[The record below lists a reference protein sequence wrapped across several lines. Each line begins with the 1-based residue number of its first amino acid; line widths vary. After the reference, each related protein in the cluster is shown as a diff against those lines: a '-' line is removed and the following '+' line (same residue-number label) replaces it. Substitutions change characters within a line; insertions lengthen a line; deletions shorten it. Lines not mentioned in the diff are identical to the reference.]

1 MTYVNFFK
9 IICLFSLIIFSNCR
23 NTEGSNS
30 ASKNTVDSTTNSTTN
45 STIDSTTK
53 VEAITTRPIQ
63 NFTVV
68 PLKQVGDITGSMSE
82 TDLKELLGDSNVVR
96 INRGSVQTVVF
107 PKSANELEIVWK
119 KGQKFKKIGTIIIR
133 KGNWR
138 TSEGIGIGTTKKE
151 LEAINGKPVTLYPL
165 DEEEFR
171 VIWNGGKVHPKLAVT
186 YSTRTN
192 NVTEMIILF

>member
-9 IICLFSLIIFSNCR
+9 IICLFSLIIFSNCKNR
-23 NTEGSNS
+23 EGPNS
-30 ASKNTVDSTTNSTTN
+30 ASKNVVDSTMN

-53 VEAITTRPIQ
+53 VETTAPQSIQ

-68 PLKQVGDITGSMSE
+68 PLKQVGNIMSSMSE
-82 TDLKELLGDSNVVR
+82 TDLKQLLGDSNVVR
-96 INRGSVQTVVF
+96 INRGSVQTVIF

-119 KGQKFKKIGTIIIR
+119 KGRKFKKIGTIIIR

-138 TSEGIGIGTTKKE
+138 TSEGIAIGTTKKE
-151 LEAINGKPVTLYPL
+151 LEAINGKPVTLFPL

-171 VIWNGGKVHPKLAVT
+171 VIWNDGKVHPKLAVT
-186 YSTRTN
+186 YSTTTN

>member
-1 MTYVNFFK
+1 M
-9 IICLFSLIIFSNCR
+9 
-23 NTEGSNS
+23 
-30 ASKNTVDSTTNSTTN
+30 SKNTVDSTMN

-68 PLKQVGDITGSMSE
+68 PLQQVGSITGSMSE
-82 TDLKELLGDSNVVR
+82 TDLKQLLGDSNVVR
-96 INRGSVQTVVF
+96 INRGSVQTVIF
-107 PKSANELEIVWK
+107 PKSPNELEIVWK

-151 LEAINGKPVTLYPL
+151 LEAINGKEITLYPL

-186 YSTRTN
+186 YSTTTN
-192 NVTEMIILF
+192 NVTEMIILMGNAH